1 MRSSETMIPLQEVMQ
16 KLEEEFERIHGIKP
30 TTDKMDELIKQY
42 REEKE
47 EYMKDG
53 FTEEEAELLA
63 IATVVEKMELERM
76 RHDMGL

>member
-1 MRSSETMIPLQEVMQ
+1 MIPLQEVMK
-16 KLEEEFERIHGIKP
+16 KLEEEFERIWNVK
-30 TTDKMDELIKQY
+30 TTRDKMDELIRQY

-63 IATVVEKMELERM
+63 IATVVSKIELEKM

>member
-1 MRSSETMIPLQEVMQ
+1 MIPLQEVMK
-16 KLEEEFERIHGIKP
+16 KLEEEFERIWNIKP
-30 TTDKMDELIKQY
+30 TRDKMDELIRQY

-63 IATVVEKMELERM
+63 IATVVSKIELEKM

>member
-1 MRSSETMIPLQEVMQ
+1 MIPLQEVVK
-16 KLEEEFERIHGIKP
+16 KLEEEFERIHGTKP
-30 TTDKMDELIKQY
+30 TTDTMDKLIRQY

-63 IATVVEKMELERM
+63 IATVVSKIELEKM

>member
-1 MRSSETMIPLQEVMQ
+1 MIPLQEVMK
-16 KLEEEFERIHGIKP
+16 KLEEEFERIWNIKP
-30 TTDKMDELIKQY
+30 TRDKMDKLIRQY

-63 IATVVEKMELERM
+63 IATVVSKIELEKM

>member
-1 MRSSETMIPLQEVMQ
+1 MIPLQEVMK
-16 KLEEEFERIHGIKP
+16 KLEEEFERIHGTKP
-30 TTDKMDELIKQY
+30 TRDKMDELIRQY

-47 EYMKDG
+47 EYIKDG

-63 IATVVEKMELERM
+63 IATVVSKIELEKM

>member
-1 MRSSETMIPLQEVMQ
+1 MIPLQEVMK
-16 KLEEEFERIHGIKP
+16 KLEEEFERIWNVKP
-30 TTDKMDELIKQY
+30 TRDKMDELIRQY

-63 IATVVEKMELERM
+63 IATVVSKIELEKM

>member
-1 MRSSETMIPLQEVMQ
+1 MIPLQEVMK
-16 KLEEEFERIHGIKP
+16 KLEEEFERIHGTKP